1 MLLTRVQKARDCLE
15 VDEIFE
21 KAEIRLISMLQ
32 YDPEV
37 SQKLNK
43 TRVKDFA
50 IENQSVIDLRTL
62 SEIANAF
69 IATNSGGSIFTCL
82 NLIVEQGVTLDA
94 IREDPG
100 SYLMLANSLNSA
112 GFMPS

>member
-37 SQKLNK
+37 S
-43 TRVKDFA
+43 
-50 IENQSVIDLRTL
+50 
-62 SEIANAF
+62 
-69 IATNSGGSIFTCL
+69 
-82 NLIVEQGVTLDA
+82 
-94 IREDPG
+94 
-100 SYLMLANSLNSA
+100 
-112 GFMPS
+112 